1 MHEPNKQMNTEADD
15 AQEIDVVVPIYN
27 LIKYC
32 DNYS

>member
-1 MHEPNKQMNTEADD
+1 MHEANKQMNTEADD
-15 AQEIDVVVPIYN
+15 AQEIDVVVPMYN